1 MARISGAWPSAGQG
15 SSAVRGRSVSADL
28 LGQGDDDAR
37 GAAQVA
43 QQEDVLVL
51 GHLAEE
57 LRAVGAQAG
66 DGVMDVIDSEH
77 DAMQA
82 QRVGGGFAG
91 PALTAAGAWYV
102 VSSSLL

>member
-1 MARISGAWPSAGQG
+1 MISGWRLGPAAPSLSCSAARDCAASGEPGPGRPAFSGAWPSAGQG

-57 LRAVGAQAG
+57 LSAVGAQPG
-66 DGVMDVIDSEH
+66 DGVMDVI
-77 DAMQA
+77 
-82 QRVGGGFAG
+82 
-91 PALTAAGAWYV
+91 
-102 VSSSLL
+102 